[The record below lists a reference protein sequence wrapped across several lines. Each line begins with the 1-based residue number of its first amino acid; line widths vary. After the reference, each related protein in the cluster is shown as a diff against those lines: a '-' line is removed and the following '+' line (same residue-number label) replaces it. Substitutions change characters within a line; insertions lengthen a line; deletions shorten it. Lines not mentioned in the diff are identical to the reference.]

1 MNDMLVDA
9 FDDVMQAACTPAVVK
24 GIETGGDHAAL
35 WQSIVESGFT
45 DALVPEESGG
55 AGLGLRDV
63 LGILTSAGRHAV
75 PLPFA
80 QTVMAR
86 GWLARAGIELP
97 EGSIALAPFGAR
109 RDGAGLSIWRVP
121 YGMVADHVLAVVE
134 QGALL
139 LSAAGATREADGI
152 HGSLTAGMH
161 WDDVSTAVL
170 IEDAIGVRELAAAA
184 CTALLAGAA
193 DAALAMTLRHAG
205 ERVQFGKPIGKF
217 QAIQQELSVMAEQT
231 YATRMAAEMVFFSEA
246 SVPEPL
252 VAASAMQRAAAAA
265 NQISAIAHAVHG
277 AIGVTQEYDLHLVTR
292 RLQQWR
298 SDAGSEN
305 YWAGVIGKA
314 AIESSESA
322 LDFIR
327 NRLFP
332 AAA

>member
-24 GIETGGDHAAL
+24 SIETGGEHAGL
-35 WQSIVESGFT
+35 WQAIVESGFT
-45 DALVPEESGG
+45 DALVPEDSGG

-63 LGILTSAGRHAV
+63 LGILTAAGRHAV

-80 QTVMAR
+80 HTVMAR
-86 GWLARAGIELP
+86 GWLAKAGIALP

-109 RDGAGLSIWRVP
+109 RDGAGLSVWRVP
-121 YGMVADHVLAVVE
+121 YGMVADHVLAIVE

-139 LSAAGATREADGI
+139 LPADTATRQADGI
-152 HGSLTAGMH
+152 HGSLTAGMQ
-161 WDDVSTAVL
+161 WEDVSTAAL
-170 IEDAIGVRELAAAA
+170 IEDATGIRELAAAA
-184 CTALLAGAA
+184 GTALLAGAA
-193 DAALAMTLRHAG
+193 DAALAMTLRYAG

-217 QAIQQELSVMAEQT
+217 QAIQQELSVMAELT
-231 YATRMAAEMVFFSEA
+231 YASRMAAEMVFFSDGA
-246 SVPEPL
+246 VPEPL
-252 VAASAMQRAAAAA
+252 VAASAIQRAAAAA

-305 YWAGVIGKA
+305 SWAAVTGPA
-314 AIESSESA
+314 ALEANESA

>member
-24 GIETGGDHAAL
+24 SIETGGEHAGL
-35 WQSIVESGFT
+35 WQAIVESGFT
-45 DALVPEESGG
+45 DALVPEASGG

-63 LGILTSAGRHAV
+63 LGILAAAGRHAV

-80 QTVMAR
+80 QTVLAR
-86 GWLARAGIELP
+86 GWLARAGMALP

-109 RDGAGLSIWRVP
+109 REGAGLSIWRVP

-139 LSAAGATREADGI
+139 LPAAAATRQADGI
-152 HGSLTAGMH
+152 HGSLTASMQ
-161 WDDVSTAVL
+161 W
-170 IEDAIGVRELAAAA
+170 EDASSAVVIDEASGLRELAAAA
-184 CTALLAGAA
+184 GTALLAGAA
-193 DAALAMTLRHAG
+193 DAALAMTLRYAG

-231 YATRMAAEMVFFSEA
+231 YATRMAAEMAFSSDA
-246 SVPEPL
+246 NVPEPL
-252 VAASAMQRAAAAA
+252 VVASAVQRAAAAA
-265 NQISAIAHAVHG
+265 SQISAIAHAVHG

-298 SDAGSEN
+298 SDVGSEN
-305 YWAGVIGKA
+305 YWAGVIGQA
-314 AIESSESA
+314 AIDSSESA

-327 NRLFP
+327 TRLFP
-332 AAA
+332 ATA